1 MFATSVPL
9 PPTGPPPAFAGVAF
23 FGVLFASGVGVAGG
37 AGLRAVVRFF
47 SGAGMSVGF
56 VSARFGGVAGVGV
69 GAGGSRVTAPID
81 RGPAGAAMRCTL
93 YTGGSAFGADGRA
106 MMAAEMSAACSTTE
120 IPNGPPSRALLSR
133 RNTLFL
139 QRLRHEPDIANAR
152 LAHHREHANDTAVLR
167 AFIGTKIDA
176 VGASPTRERLE

>member
-9 PPTGPPPAFAGVAF
+9 PPTGTPPAFAGVAF

-69 GAGGSRVTAPID
+69 GAGGSRVTAPIE
-81 RGPAGAAMRCTL
+81 RGPGGAAIRCTL

-106 MMAAEMSAACSTTE
+106 MMDAEMSAECSTTE

-133 RNTLFL
+133 RDTPISPTAPPRARYR
-139 QRLRHEPDIANAR
+139 QRPP
-152 LAHHREHANDTAVLR
+152 
-167 AFIGTKIDA
+167 
-176 VGASPTRERLE
+176 GASPRARERHCRTARFHRHEDRRRWRFADSR